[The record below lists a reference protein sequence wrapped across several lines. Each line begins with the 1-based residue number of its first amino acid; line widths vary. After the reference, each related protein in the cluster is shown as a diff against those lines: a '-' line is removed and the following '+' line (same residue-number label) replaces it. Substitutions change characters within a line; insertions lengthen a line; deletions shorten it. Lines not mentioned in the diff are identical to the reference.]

1 MNATYYRFFDTTLS
15 FQTNS
20 EEISRE
26 FQRIYGWFK
35 DSTKVP
41 VDINCSIVKNNNSY
55 CIVTRSRHYSAEYTI
70 KGRLHSDVYLSMF
83 SPVIYEVKDYFLIHA
98 GSLSAKKNKS
108 LIISAPCGFGKTTL
122 TLELIKQGFGFL
134 SDELAPINRN
144 TGFIYPYP
152 RGIGVL
158 TERDK
163 KILTPLKNI
172 DTPCKPA
179 YVIFITLQKDE
190 DHEHDTRYLELALA
204 RFSENIYKQLKDLP
218 GIKEIAAVENRLFP
232 MLRLKVLKE
241 LYIVP
246 KIQEICDQNNVPIIY
261 TLKGKTYPPD
271 FNAVPKLE
279 QMPVKE
285 GVFQLSQNILNA
297 HNSALTED
305 VFSGSRSQ
313 MIFELAGLM
322 NNAKFYTLTV
332 GRLQDMVGLLKDLCR
347 KKS

>member
-1 MNATYYRFFDTTLS
+1 MNTTYYRFFDTILS

-35 DSTKVP
+35 DSTKAS

-55 CIVTRSRHYSAEYTI
+55 SILAKSKRYSAEYTL
-70 KGRLHSDVYLSMF
+70 KGKLHSDVYLSMF

-98 GSLSAKKNKS
+98 GSLAVRDTEG
-108 LIISAPCGFGKTTL
+108 LIVSAPCGFGKTTL

-144 TGFIYPYP
+144 TGLIHPYP

-158 TERDK
+158 TEKDK
-163 KILTPLKNI
+163 KIMTPVKNI

-179 YVIFITLQKDE
+179 CVIFITLQKE
-190 DHEHDTRYLELALA
+190 EAGGDTRYLELTLA
-204 RFSENIYKQLKDLP
+204 RFSENIYKQLKQQSE
-218 GIKEIAAVENRLFP
+218 IKEVTIIENRLFP

-241 LYIVP
+241 AYIVP
-246 KIQEICDQNNVPIIY
+246 KIQEICDQNQVPIIY

-297 HNSALTED
+297 HNSALIED
-305 VFSGSRSQ
+305 VFSGSRSR

-322 NNAKFYTLTV
+322 NNVKFYTLTV
-332 GRLQDMVGLLKDLCR
+332 GKLKDMVNLVKELCR